1 MTSKARA
8 LYYRVLV
15 CGGRAYSNRS
25 SVERQL
31 LALFRLHGPLAIIE
45 GGSHGAD
52 YLARQY
58 ALRMAWP
65 VLEMPAAWDALGR
78 AAGPQRNKWML
89 DFGQPKLVLAFSGG
103 AGTANMVAFARRAR
117 IEVQEV
123 PE

>member
-1 MTSKARA
+1 MTTQRA

-15 CGGRAYSNRS
+15 CGGRAYSNRN

-31 LALFRLHGPLAIIE
+31 LALFREHGPLAIIE

-65 VLEMPAAWDALGR
+65 VLEMPAPWESLKR
-78 AAGPQRNKWML
+78 SAGPQRNKWML
-89 DFGQPKLVLAFSGG
+89 DFGQPKLVLAFPGG
-103 AGTANMVAFARRAR
+103 AGTANMVSLARRAQVP
-117 IEVQEV
+117 VQEV
-123 PE
+123 LE